1 MKVHVWAGISK
12 KGATPI
18 CIFDGTM
25 DAVLFTSIL
34 DRTLV
39 PFLKSVFPDGHQ
51 YMQDN
56 DPKHT
61 SRIASDFFD
70 KKDIN
75 WWKTP
80 AESPDL
86 NPIENLWHELKE
98 YIRREVKPKTKAE
111 LVNGILAFWKTV
123 DAAKCTKYI
132 NHLRKVIPR
141 VIELEGKATGY

>member
-25 DAVLFTSIL
+25 DAVLFISIL

-39 PFLKSVFPDGHQ
+39 PFLKSVFPDGHR

-61 SRIASDFFD
+61 SRVAKDFFEN
-70 KKDIN
+70 KDIN

-86 NPIENLWHELKE
+86 NPIEHELN
-98 YIRREVKPKTKAE
+98 EVKPKTKAE

-123 DAAKCTKYI
+123 DVAKCTKYI
-132 NHLRKVIPR
+132 NHL
-141 VIELEGKATGY
+141 A